1 LAKLEKTLAELQSS
15 GALAK
20 SEKPAIKS
28 DAKPGEKEE
37 FYEETPEGGE
47 DDQE

>member
-1 LAKLEKTLAELQSS
+1 MRLAKLEKTLAELQSS
-15 GALAK
+15 GVLAK
-20 SEKPAIKS
+20 PAKANIKV

-47 DDQE
+47 DE